1 MRFITFLGGYVSQ
14 TSACERGSVG
24 VAEPMVPPWS
34 RDLSPRVALVD
45 RADPLISLLLG
56 GLLLNGCRL
65 RGDGHGS
72 NNGFAESPVLA
83 AHHM

>member
-1 MRFITFLGGYVSQ
+1 M
-14 TSACERGSVG
+14 G
-24 VAEPMVPPWS
+24 VAEPTVPPRS
-34 RDLSPRVALVD
+34 RDLAPRVDLVD

-72 NNGFAESPVLA
+72 RPRRSPHVKSAHSWLA
-83 AHHM
+83 VSP